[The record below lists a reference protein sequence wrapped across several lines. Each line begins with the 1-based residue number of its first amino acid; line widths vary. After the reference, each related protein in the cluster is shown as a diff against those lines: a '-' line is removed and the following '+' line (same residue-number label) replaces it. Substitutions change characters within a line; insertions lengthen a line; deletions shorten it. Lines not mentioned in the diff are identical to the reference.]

1 MLAPPK
7 IMTITAMI
15 SCEDYMLFHS
25 QRQGQGVRHWY
36 VRCVCFKQTF
46 FPHSTLQHSL
56 PVNLSENRF
65 FVRLLNDYVLVV
77 TRRLW
82 VSLMHH
88 IMEWIECKNQ
98 NVNDWGR
105 PSSSTQTTEQP
116 PNPIEL
122 ICGVSSSVGCILI
135 LPNKIMCKSLS
146 IYVTMQLNVGLLCCC
161 ALAAYMNVSCNVP
174 CIFV

>member
-88 IMEWIECKNQ
+88 IMEWIECKN
-98 NVNDWGR
+98 VNDWGR

-135 LPNKIMCKSLS
+135 LPNKMCKSLS